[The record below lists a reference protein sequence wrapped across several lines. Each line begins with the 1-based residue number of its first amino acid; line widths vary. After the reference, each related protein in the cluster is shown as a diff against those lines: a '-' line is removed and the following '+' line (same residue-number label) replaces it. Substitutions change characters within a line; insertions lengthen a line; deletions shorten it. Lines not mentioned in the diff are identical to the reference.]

1 MNRYKVRFLNGK
13 PFVHDT
19 RTHRIVKEFENYPA
33 GYTGMRTNS
42 SSTPGLIEARE
53 FCEKLN
59 EAEIK
64 MNLERI
70 KKQMRIFE
78 DYEKSR
84 KEKS

>member
-19 RTHRIVKEFENYPA
+19 RTSRIVKEFENYPA
-33 GYTGMRTNS
+33 GYTGMHTNS

-59 EAEIK
+59 ETERK
-64 MNLERI
+64 MHENA
-70 KKQMRIFE
+70 
-78 DYEKSR
+78 
-84 KEKS
+84 

>member
-1 MNRYKVRFLNGK
+1 MNRYKVRFHNGK

-19 RTHRIVKEFENYPA
+19 RTNRIVKEFENYPA

-59 EAEIK
+59 ET
-64 MNLERI
+64 ER
-70 KKQMRIFE
+70 RTSNE
-78 DYEKSR
+78 
-84 KEKS
+84 

>member
-19 RTHRIVKEFENYPA
+19 RTDRIVKEFENYAA

-59 EAEIK
+59 ETEIK
-64 MNLERI
+64 VELERI

-78 DYEKSR
+78 AYEQSR
-84 KEKS
+84 KEDA